1 MFSDLSMIREK
12 PPIFLWI
19 NHCGITRKGRN
30 NITNVKKFNRCF
42 RLSLANSL
50 YENPSLPKRKILL
63 SIGEQNYKPALERSK
78 HAPKLSSIEEDADA
92 ESQEENLPPNHLT
105 SRQDSTL
112 SRLISVPCPNFP
124 GNNFRKTDSLKL
136 IQVNGRIN
144 RLNNRIF
151 NSSLQKILESRR
163 CVDALSVQSNGT
175 QVANSKRGS
184 LANKGDEGTTNDV
197 DRDVKSVN
205 DTIKFT
211 SDECKESNANDNSSE
226 KFYNFASVDE
236 YQNNECG
243 NFETPLKALINQSE
257 RKSTIV
263 NERQDKRDEQNCY
276 NLENLDGKA
285 KVKLENGNSK
295 APHILRKEKR
305 RVDSKKCPISETI
318 KKLTNVS
325 LKNTKTL
332 DFSTNS
338 CLKALQNLK
347 TSKSFGGIQNDDEV
361 QTSNIL
367 QMT

>member
-1 MFSDLSMIREK
+1 M
-12 PPIFLWI
+12 
-19 NHCGITRKGRN
+19 
-30 NITNVKKFNRCF
+30 
-42 RLSLANSL
+42 ANSL

-112 SRLISVPCPNFP
+112 SHLINIPCPNYP

-136 IQVNGRIN
+136 IHVNGTRIN
-144 RLNNRIF
+144 RLNNRVF

-163 CVDALSVQSNGT
+163 CVDPSNGT
-175 QVANSKRGS
+175 QLTNNAKRGS
-184 LANKGDEGTTNDV
+184 LASKEDEGTTNGV
-197 DRDVKSVN
+197 EKDVKSVN
-205 DTIKFT
+205 DPIKSFT
-211 SDECKESNANDNSSE
+211 RDESKDSSGSDSGV
-226 KFYNFASVDE
+226 KFYNFAAVDE

-263 NERQDKRDEQNCY
+263 NENCD
-276 NLENLDGKA
+276 NSDGKV
-285 KVKLENGNSK
+285 KVKQDNGNSK
-295 APHILRKEKR
+295 AAHIVRKEKR
-305 RVDSKKCPISETI
+305 RVDLKKCPISETI

-325 LKNTKTL
+325 LKNSKTL

-338 CLKALQNLK
+338 CLKALQSLK
-347 TSKSFGGIQNDDEV
+347 TAKSFGSIQNDDEV